1 MVGDFNTDDLSVTD
15 SWPLVMKVE
24 PPPSMIDMLWLF
36 VPGIWIVGVAV
47 IV

>member
-24 PPPSMIDMLWLF
+24 PPSIIDMLWLF
-36 VPGIWIVGVAV
+36 VPGIWIVGAV
-47 IV
+47 MV